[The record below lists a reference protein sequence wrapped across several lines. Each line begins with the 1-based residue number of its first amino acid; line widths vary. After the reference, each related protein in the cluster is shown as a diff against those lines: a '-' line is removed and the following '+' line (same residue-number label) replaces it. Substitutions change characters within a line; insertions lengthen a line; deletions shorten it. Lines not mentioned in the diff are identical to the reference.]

1 MENKKIKNFYELE
14 AWQKAQNLTLQIYN
28 ITKNFPKEELF
39 GITNQLR
46 RAAASIMANIAEGFA
61 RFHFKDKIKF
71 YYMARASS
79 AEVQSFLFLTKALK
93 YIDQLTLQQLSA
105 QCEESARLINGLINS
120 INNNHAPSY

>member
-14 AWQKAQNLTLQIYN
+14 AWQKARDLTLQIYN
-28 ITKNFPKEELF
+28 ITKTFPKEELF

-46 RAAASIMANIAEGFA
+46 RASASIMANIAEGFA

-71 YYMARASS
+71 YYMARASA
-79 AEVQSFLFLTKALK
+79 AEVQSFLFLSEALR
-93 YIDQLTLQQLSA
+93 YIDQPTLQKLSA

-120 INNNHAPSY
+120 INNNNPSY